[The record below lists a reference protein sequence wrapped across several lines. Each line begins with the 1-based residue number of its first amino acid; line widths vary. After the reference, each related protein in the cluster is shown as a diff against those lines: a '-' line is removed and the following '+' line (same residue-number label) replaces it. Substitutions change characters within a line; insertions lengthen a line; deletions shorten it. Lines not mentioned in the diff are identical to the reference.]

1 MNWIDYFSV
10 AVAMLGAILLGRYFV
25 TTTVFS
31 SLLAGTAFAGAVLA
45 TSGWVVPGL
54 SRQIVIAIFI
64 AAAIGQLLQKNIKPR
79 LAAIDWRLL
88 VYLVLTLILFRHFSY
103 QEYFYNNHDPA
114 YWGYAFELLK
124 ADYFGPIRMPTFYPE
139 QIAPTHILPSTA
151 VASLSV
157 FLPDVTLPKL
167 IEVRYLLVSVVFAGL
182 LYRLT
187 SLAGNRAPFLL
198 LGAVCSF
205 YVFEFEIGYNVLISS
220 YFYVLLLSELMLLMT
235 SNRTDAKAILFF
247 SLILTVA
254 RGPITYMAIGL
265 FLYYWF
271 YFQRKQI

>member
-25 TTTVFS
+25 TTTVIS

-45 TSGWVVPGL
+45 ASGWVVPGL

-64 AAAIGQLLQKNIKPR
+64 SAAIGQLLQKNIKPR

-124 ADYFGPIRMPTFYPE
+124 ADYVGPIRMPTFYPE

-187 SLAGNRAPFLL
+187 SLAGNRAHFLL
-198 LGAVCSF
+198 LGA
-205 YVFEFEIGYNVLISS
+205 I
-220 YFYVLLLSELMLLMT
+220 
-235 SNRTDAKAILFF
+235 
-247 SLILTVA
+247 
-254 RGPITYMAIGL
+254 
-265 FLYYWF
+265 
-271 YFQRKQI
+271 